1 MTSVSRD
8 VQTLVLSFSWLCS
21 KQVSD
26 NGLIISKI
34 YFLSACLSR
43 LSRCRIPVAWL
54 YLTGSPAEG
63 SRRFFRLVSSCLAHW
78 VRRLE
83 WIFFRCSSS
92 ILYPLL
98 LSDLGLIGSSK
109 KSIST
114 SCSTSLTLTST
125 IWVRSTIKP
134 FTVHSRSSV
143 LLLNICNIDFSL
155 KNLGMPRTEP
165 RAAGREAR
173 SSVPSKCVGRMRQGF

>member
-1 MTSVSRD
+1 MVVFQTGFRQWSHYLKNLFLVS
-8 VQTLVLSFSWLCS
+8 LSQSSQPLPDSGRLALLDWL
-21 KQVSD
+21 
-26 NGLIISKI
+26 
-34 YFLSACLSR
+34 
-43 LSRCRIPVAWL
+43 
-54 YLTGSPAEG
+54 T
-63 SRRFFRLVSSCLAHW
+63 SRRKSTVLQVGVFMSCSLSSETRVNFFQVL
-78 VRRLE
+78 
-83 WIFFRCSSS
+83 IFHFVPIAPQWSWFNW
-92 ILYPLL
+92 
-98 LSDLGLIGSSK
+98 LIK

>member
-1 MTSVSRD
+1 MSNSSDPIKCRWNVDAFKSD
-8 VQTLVLSFSWLCS
+8 VVFA
-21 KQVSD
+21 
-26 NGLIISKI
+26 SKI
-34 YFLSACLSR
+34 LPITLEYGMA
-43 LSRCRIPVAWL
+43 RIP
-54 YLTGSPAEG
+54 
-63 SRRFFRLVSSCLAHW
+63 
-78 VRRLE
+78 
-83 WIFFRCSSS
+83 IFEVQV
-92 ILYPLL
+92 P
-98 LSDLGLIGSSK
+98 
-109 KSIST
+109 
-114 SCSTSLTLTST
+114 LTST